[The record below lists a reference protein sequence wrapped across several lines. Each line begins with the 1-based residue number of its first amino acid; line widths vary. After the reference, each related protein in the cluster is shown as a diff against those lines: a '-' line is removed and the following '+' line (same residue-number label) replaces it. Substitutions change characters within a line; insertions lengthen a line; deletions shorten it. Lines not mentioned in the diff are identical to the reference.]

1 MLATKTQTEAHGG
14 AGDLGEQKPQKG
26 PQPTGDAPRYEEGKE
41 NAHDLADSK
50 DERSIANNLA
60 AAKAKEKAEDQKE
73 DSTGYSGVGAAE
85 AHGNKPS
92 RGAQIDAELQ
102 KEDEELLKKKSS

>member
-1 MLATKTQTEAHGG
+1 VATKTQTEAHGG

-50 DERSIANNLA
+50 DERSIANN
-60 AAKAKEKAEDQKE
+60 
-73 DSTGYSGVGAAE
+73 VR
-85 AHGNKPS
+85 
-92 RGAQIDAELQ
+92 RGCLF
-102 KEDEELLKKKSS
+102 

>member
-1 MLATKTQTEAHGG
+1 MSPSLLESVVLTLPFPRVPLRPFQIPPLLHSFCPSPATCSV
-14 AGDLGEQKPQKG
+14 L
-26 PQPTGDAPRYEEGKE
+26 
-41 NAHDLADSK
+41 DSH
-50 DERSIANNLA
+50 RQLA

-92 RGAQIDAELQ
+92 RGAQIDAEVRRDPLSLWTQ
-102 KEDEELLKKKSS
+102 AQRT

>member
-1 MLATKTQTEAHGG
+1 MLHSFLPSSATCSVL
-14 AGDLGEQKPQKG
+14 D
-26 PQPTGDAPRYEEGKE
+26 PR
-41 NAHDLADSK
+41 
-50 DERSIANNLA
+50 RQLA

-92 RGAQIDAELQ
+92 RGAQIDAEVRHDHLSDCTQ
-102 KEDEELLKKKSS
+102 AQRN